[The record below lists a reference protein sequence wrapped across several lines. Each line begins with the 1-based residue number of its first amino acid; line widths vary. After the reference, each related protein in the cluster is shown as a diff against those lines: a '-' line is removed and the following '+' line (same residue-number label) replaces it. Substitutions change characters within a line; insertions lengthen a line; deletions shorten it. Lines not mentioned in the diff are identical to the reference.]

1 MSQIILIVLVL
12 MSGFLS
18 ITSLINFDTFSQ
30 SFFKIINGQ
39 VPSNN
44 YVIVGVDDSSIAQEV
59 GLQIGDIIQAVNGEE
74 PYTLFEDRK
83 NDGETL
89 ELTILRETEELTFSL
104 NTVEGQQIGI
114 EAERAREGF
123 NLLNNTISYVLFS
136 TVKYL
141 LLSIVFS
148 LIPLYILKK
157 YRLQEQNNTPK

>member
-1 MSQIILIVLVL
+1 MNRDVVVVL
-12 MSGFLS
+12 MIIFGFLS
-18 ITSLINFDTFSQ
+18 ITSLINIGTFSQ

-44 YVIVGVDDSSIAQEV
+44 YIIVGVDNSSIAQEV
-59 GLQIGDIIQAVNGEE
+59 GLQKGDIIQAVNGEE

-83 NDGETL
+83 NDGEIL
-89 ELTILRETEELTFSL
+89 ELTILRETEELTFTL

-123 NLLNNTISYVLFS
+123 NLHNKTISYVLFS

-148 LIPLYILKK
+148 LLPVCILKK
-157 YRLQEQNNTPK
+157 YRLQAQNNTPK